1 MNDHFKVVESRME
14 TDGSRRHVVQA
25 PGGIVDVRED
35 GAGNLSGQLR
45 SGYVETDESE
55 DQALALALEAVREL
69 HPGANS
75 AERTESNRSRNFQD
89 E

>member
-1 MNDHFKVVESRME
+1 MNDDFRVVASHME

-25 PGGIVDVRED
+25 PGGIVDVSED
-35 GAGNLSGQLR
+35 DVGNLSGRLR

-55 DQALALALEAVREL
+55 REALARAVEAVREL
-69 HPGANS
+69 HQDANS
-75 AERTESNRSRNFQD
+75 AERTESNRSRDFED